1 MKSGGKSNSRF
12 FIDLKLCL
20 PISFPD
26 LTVIV
31 CETNDTMASRILFLL
46 FVSHFF
52 VIRYIWL
59 IKKSSLK
66 VILVDDIRY
75 YTSKLHNWAFYRDG
89 EDL

>member
-46 FVSHFF
+46 FVSYFF
-52 VIRYIWL
+52 VIRCIWPM
-59 IKKSSLK
+59 KKNSLK

-75 YTSKLHNWAFYRDG
+75 YTSKLHNWTFYRDG

>member
-1 MKSGGKSNSRF
+1 MKSGGKSNSLF

-20 PISFPD
+20 PILLTD

-31 CETNDTMASRILFLL
+31 CETNDTRASRILFLL

-52 VIRYIWL
+52 VIRYIWP

-66 VILVDDIRY
+66 VILVDDISY
-75 YTSKLHNWAFYRDG
+75 HTSKSYNWAFYRDG